1 MSFLFVYI
9 ENNLSS
15 LILSSAENILEQY
28 EAQYKNNFT
37 LFCTAKKAKADS
49 CMETE
54 INLALEC
61 SSEAQ
66 ASKG

>member
-1 MSFLFVYI
+1 MAGGGRCPDLRPQCMG
-9 ENNLSS
+9 NHC
-15 LILSSAENILEQY
+15 
-28 EAQYKNNFT
+28 
-37 LFCTAKKAKADS
+37 CTAKKAKADS